1 MNQRAAYL
9 FQVTEKI
16 GAPLLAA
23 AESRASADDSR
34 SEATIVAELLAR
46 AVQAGVELAGVMD
59 VRETGAEGESV
70 RLALAG
76 LAGSLVAGHYRN
88 SGKVPG
94 EPEVK
99 RLVTALSAA
108 LTFADNFSPAAGNTA
123 RLAALEAD
131 VPPVDDVQVMI
142 QCLQALTPMVLVI
155 SAYPFGRP
163 EKKMVQDVTER
174 LVQQAG
180 NLAARLVPGVPE
192 SDLKQMELVLLRAMV
207 PLYCAAHQAEMQR
220 VMKLDD
226 NARQLAAQTNG
237 GVLPLEPVWQNFDK
251 QVAMLDVL
259 AQSLA
264 GRFVS
269 AAPVSASTG
278 GQAPAAPR
286 RPDIPAETPVI
297 PPSAAQAAPM
307 PPPAPPVESGPYNP
321 MAFFKPG
328 TQKDADGENT

>member
-16 GAPLLAA
+16 GVPLLAA

-46 AVQAGVELAGVMD
+46 AVQAGVELAGAMD
-59 VRETGAEGESV
+59 IRETGAEGESV

-76 LAGSLVAGHYRN
+76 MAGPLVAGHYRN

-123 RLAALEAD
+123 RLAALEAGM
-131 VPPVDDVQVMI
+131 PPADDTQVMI
-142 QCLQALTPMVLVI
+142 QCLQALVPMVVAI

-163 EKKMVQDVTER
+163 ERKMVQDVTER

-180 NLAARLVPGVPE
+180 NLAARLMPGEPE
-192 SDLKQMELVLLRAMV
+192 SDLKLMELVLLRAMV
-207 PLYCAAHQAEMQR
+207 PLYCAAHQTEMQR

-226 NARQLAAQTNG
+226 NARQQAAQANG
-237 GVLPLEPVWQNFDK
+237 GVLPLEPVWQSFDK

-269 AAPVSASTG
+269 VRPTSAGTDDRAPP
-278 GQAPAAPR
+278 APG
-286 RPDIPAETPVI
+286 RPAIPAETPVI
-297 PPSAAQAAPM
+297 PPSAAPVAPVS
-307 PPPAPPVESGPYNP
+307 PPAESGPYNP

-328 TQKDADGENT
+328 SQRDADGENT

>member
-1 MNQRAAYL
+1 MDQRAAYL

-46 AVQAGVELAGVMD
+46 AVQAGVELATAMD
-59 VRETGAEGESV
+59 IRETGAEGESV

-76 LAGSLVAGHYRN
+76 LAGPLVAGHYRN

-123 RLAALEAD
+123 RLAALEAG
-131 VPPVDDVQVMI
+131 VPPADDTQVMI
-142 QCLQALTPMVLVI
+142 QCLQALTPLVVAV

-180 NLAARLVPGVPE
+180 NLAARLVPGVDEP
-192 SDLKQMELVLLRAMV
+192 DLKQMELVLLRAMV

-237 GVLPLEPVWQNFDK
+237 GVLSLEPVWQNFDK

-264 GRFVS
+264 GRFIS
-269 AAPVSASTG
+269 AQTTATG
-278 GQAPAAPR
+278 TTAPASR
-286 RPDIPAETPVI
+286 RPEIPAETPVI
-297 PPSAAQAAPM
+297 PPIAAPAT
-307 PPPAPPVESGPYNP
+307 PVASPAESGPYNP

-328 TQKDADGENT
+328 TQRDAEGENT